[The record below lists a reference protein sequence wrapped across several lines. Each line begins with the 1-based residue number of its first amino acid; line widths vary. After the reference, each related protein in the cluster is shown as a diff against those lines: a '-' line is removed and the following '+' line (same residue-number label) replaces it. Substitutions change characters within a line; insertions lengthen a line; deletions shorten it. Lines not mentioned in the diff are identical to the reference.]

1 MHRKK
6 RTALLYHSLTWR
18 GKRHS
23 LVTNCAN
30 LWKKSPMNPPLSDS
44 SSTDLPNA
52 DDWPVQRHAT
62 VIRPNRPGDI
72 RRRRRRAIIIVIT
85 PAPSS
90 SDTDT
95 PNHSSRCVQTSPVF
109 FSGGRSHSRTMSHSV
124 FTVPRSPPFSKLHL
138 ARRTT
143 GWAGKE
149 RLSPGQGR
157 TGPQVPLLT
166 HSLPSRLLFRRS
178 VSVSGCSH
186 PRLKRKLSDETEA
199 SPLSFLLLSLS
210 LSPTPPSAAAPS
222 MVSMA

>member
-1 MHRKK
+1 MK
-6 RTALLYHSLTWR
+6 
-18 GKRHS
+18 
-23 LVTNCAN
+23 
-30 LWKKSPMNPPLSDS
+30 PPLSDS

-62 VIRPNRPGDI
+62 VIRPNRPGGI

-138 ARRTT
+138 GGRR
-143 GWAGKE
+143 A
-149 RLSPGQGR
+149 GQGR
-157 TGPQVPLLT
+157 KGFHLGRAGRGPKYRYSLTPFPPSVP
-166 HSLPSRLLFRRS
+166 SIRR
-178 VSVSGCSH
+178 
-186 PRLKRKLSDETEA
+186 
-199 SPLSFLLLSLS
+199 LSFRLF
-210 LSPTPPSAAAPS
+210 SPAAQKE
-222 MVSMA
+222 VK